1 MHLERHAVKH
11 RIAAGALF
19 AFLAAASGCQSRDT
33 LLPSPLLYIVSTPAG
48 TGRQHGVAP
57 NSAVTPTPVAEGL
70 FSLHIDPSSLRGSQ
84 QRGADWC
91 WAACIEGIHRSLA
104 VRHGDAVPD
113 HLTQEFLVTQLERNG
128 PQRAANI
135 REILKALCP
144 QLAHRYES
152 EKYNNELDDAIH
164 DLLGSHSDWAVSSD
178 ELIMSIADGF
188 PMIVGLLHEGQTDGH
203 ACLVIGVT
211 FRQLDPNEQRR
222 FSSHRRRLI
231 DRHAPRYGAQAFLPM
246 WGIAEVTIWDP
257 AHASTR
263 RLFGSDFSAQTA
275 FLLGLNEACQLMEL
289 ELDSRARS
297 RERAKLLPKSSARP
311 QQIEGLRIEMKP
323 TNRR

>member
-1 MHLERHAVKH
+1 MRSSLPHPAANPETPSCRRHCFTSSRLPQAP
-11 RIAAGALF
+11 
-19 AFLAAASGCQSRDT
+19 AASTEWHRTQQSPRHQSLKAYSACISTQARSEALSSEGQTGVGPPASKGFIVRSQCDT
-33 LLPSPLLYIVSTPAG
+33 
-48 TGRQHGVAP
+48 
-57 NSAVTPTPVAEGL
+57 VTLFPTTL
-70 FSLHIDPSSLRGSQ
+70 RRSFSSLSSN
-84 QRGADWC
+84 A
-91 WAACIEGIHRSLA
+91 
-104 VRHGDAVPD
+104 
-113 HLTQEFLVTQLERNG
+113 T
-128 PQRAANI
+128 ANI